1 MKRYGVVEE
10 LIRAEMEEE
19 QANVRLGNSVLCIV
33 IITCMNIEYTIHV
46 DNISI
51 HHTGSGW
58 PV

>member
-1 MKRYGVVEE
+1 VKRYGVVEE
-10 LIRAEMEEE
+10 LIRAEMEE

-33 IITCMNIEYTIHV
+33 IITYMNIEYTIHV
-46 DNISI
+46 YNISI